1 MNLSRIFDSET
12 MFENG
17 YGSDESSGPW
27 YNRMFVE
34 VWKDLEDDA
43 VVEEESEHL
52 EHLGNKE

>member
-1 MNLSRIFDSET
+1 

-27 YNRMFVE
+27 YNSMVTE
-34 VWKDLEDDA
+34 VLNGLEDDT
-43 VVEEESEHL
+43 VVEEESEYL

>member
-27 YNRMFVE
+27 YNSMVTE
-34 VWKDLEDDA
+34 VLNGLEDDT
-43 VVEEESEHL
+43 VVEEESEYL